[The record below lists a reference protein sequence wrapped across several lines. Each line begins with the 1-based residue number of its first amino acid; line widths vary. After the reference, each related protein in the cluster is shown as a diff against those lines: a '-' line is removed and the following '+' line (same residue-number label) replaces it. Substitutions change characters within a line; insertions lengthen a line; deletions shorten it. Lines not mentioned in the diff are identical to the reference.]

1 MKVNE
6 RELVSVQTLAKRC
19 YNRIAIEIM
28 NGSIF
33 SKELIIRL
41 GQILRNKV
49 KKWLYR
55 RVNSRPRKGINLEH
69 AFGNYV
75 SSCADVAIHAQVS
88 RSHSVYKLRTVFQVI
103 VQTCQ
108 FTPWYFKNILDF

>member
-1 MKVNE
+1 MERTKQKRNSNYRTTIVVHITMKVNE

-49 KKWLYR
+49 
-55 RVNSRPRKGINLEH
+55 
-69 AFGNYV
+69 
-75 SSCADVAIHAQVS
+75 
-88 RSHSVYKLRTVFQVI
+88 
-103 VQTCQ
+103 
-108 FTPWYFKNILDF
+108 